1 MWKSLQLMY
10 VRLLHA
16 TSNLVSTMKEVLDEK
31 TVCDEWAEMIEAK
44 SVLVQQDIGWT
55 SIRRFRKERS
65 FMKID
70 SLRNSWQIIFLLVL
84 MK

>member
-31 TVCDEWAEMIEAK
+31 TVCDKWAEMIEAK

-55 SIRRFRKERS
+55 SIRRFRKV
-65 FMKID
+65 MKID